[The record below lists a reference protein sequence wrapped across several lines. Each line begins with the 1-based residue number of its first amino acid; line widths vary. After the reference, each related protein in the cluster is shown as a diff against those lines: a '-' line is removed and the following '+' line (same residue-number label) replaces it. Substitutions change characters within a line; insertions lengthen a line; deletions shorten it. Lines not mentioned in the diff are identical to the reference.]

1 MSLEWEMLDR
11 LTGEGEIDQL
21 AGLLLDAEETQRRA
35 FAKEFEARIKAMTAD
50 DWHRPRH
57 DPARGYALIA
67 IACFPSAAKTAALL
81 IRPVMREAWGR
92 LPAEQFITIARARQ
106 LPWLGDLGTRLAARV
121 RPDDSW
127 TGQWQFPAALLRAAD
142 AEPPTSEGMVR
153 GWLAELLRF
162 RHEGMPTRLVDRLR
176 ESPYLDLF
184 LPALFTIDGLGNAL
198 NEGHFSEADGSWQS
212 GPLFPSAVAQL
223 VAEGRLDRR
232 RILDATVDRLV
243 RGDRPAALRPFT
255 LLLEALAPTNDEVAG
270 HALDYAR
277 LLPDA
282 PSPIATMAQR
292 ALRSLD
298 EEGRLELET
307 VLEASRSV
315 LVRKERSLVKAQLV
329 WLERVARREP
339 DRIAEVVEVVAVA
352 LEHPALDVQERAL
365 TLIGRHV
372 AGLPPLTKGALAGL
386 SGAAAVLGPA
396 AGTSTD
402 SEVMAISGRSDASAA
417 DPGVSGSAGSAT
429 DLRLPA
435 PAPPTVMP
443 PPIAGAAELA
453 EEVVALI
460 SEESGVRWE
469 RVLAGIVTLHA
480 AGQTSDL
487 ADVFEPVFDRH
498 PDAFGDQRW
507 NNRPRLIFLGEA
519 LWSVI
524 DPKRHGRAWER
535 MVAAVRAAREEDPS
549 HGNPL
554 IATPNGVPAL
564 RIAELAVEVTRA
576 PVAEL
581 FATPTHINGSLDA
594 ETLLDR
600 LVRAESQDRQPWP
613 TDFEQALLRVPRE
626 VDASVRHRARAL
638 TSPAGHQFAE
648 WLAGGGLPDPAST
661 RFEQRSVASEPDV
674 LLQEIAGRRV
684 MANLRPARAAGLIEN
699 HLTWLER
706 RPKPNYFGADL
717 TGDVTTLA
725 MVLPHHREII
735 AAWALP
741 ALARLADQDGRGG
754 ATLLPTLAECTGP
767 LGPAMSLALTYVF
780 GARHEQ
786 DRVAGVDAFL
796 ALAVT
801 DAPIASA
808 MGADMGDLCA
818 DGTVKLN
825 RVVLALADAHRAG
838 ASAAVWDVLAAAIP
852 PLLVHEPRGLPDLL
866 ELATQVASAIDARTE
881 IAGLAEATAKP
892 GSSRLTREARRLQA
906 TLTSRTGVEAPARHS
921 LGGTVARRGILWAGR
936 FGRAFSGLS

>member
-1 MSLEWEMLDR
+1 MSLEWETLDR
-11 LTGEGEIDQL
+11 LTGEGEIDRL

-67 IACFPSAAKTAALL
+67 IACFASAAKTAALL
-81 IRPVMREAWGR
+81 IRPVIREGWGR
-92 LPAEQFITIARARQ
+92 LPADRFIAIARARQ

-142 AEPPTSEGMVR
+142 ADPPTSEAMVR

-162 RHEGMPTRLVDRLR
+162 RDERRPNRLVDRLR
-176 ESPYLDLF
+176 DSPYLDLF

-198 NEGHFSEADGSWQS
+198 NEGHFAEADGSWQS
-212 GPLFPSAVAQL
+212 TPLFPRATAQL

-232 RILDATVDRLV
+232 QILDATVDRLV

-255 LLLEALAPTNDEVAG
+255 LLLEALASTNDEVAG
-270 HALDYAR
+270 HAPDYAR

-292 ALRSLD
+292 ALRGLD

-339 DRIAEVVEVVAVA
+339 DRVGEVMEVAAVA
-352 LEHPALDVQERAL
+352 FEHPALDVQERAL
-365 TLIGRHV
+365 TLVGRHV
-372 AGLPPLTKGALAGL
+372 TGLPPLVVTALAEAAAGL
-386 SGAAAVLGPA
+386 PGAATVFGPA
-396 AGTSTD
+396 AGTSD
-402 SEVMAISGRSDASAA
+402 QSGLMSAGAISSGAPGSVGSPGDPPLAA
-417 DPGVSGSAGSAT
+417 QVP
-429 DLRLPA
+429 PA
-435 PAPPTVMP
+435 VMP
-443 PPIAGAAELA
+443 PPIASAAELA

-507 NNRPRLIFLGEA
+507 NHRPRLVFLGEA

-535 MVAAVRAAREEDPS
+535 MVAAVRATREEDPS

-581 FATPTHINGSLDA
+581 FATPTHVNGSLDA
-594 ETLLDR
+594 EALLDR
-600 LVRAESQDRQPWP
+600 LVRAESQGRQPWP
-613 TDFEQALLRVPRE
+613 TDFEQALLRVPRQ
-626 VDASVRHRARAL
+626 VDASVRQRARAL
-638 TSPAGHQFAE
+638 TSPAGHQFAG
-648 WLAGGGLPDPAST
+648 WLAGGGLPDPVST
-661 RFEQRSVASEPDV
+661 RFEQRSVASAPDV

-684 MANLRPARAAGLIEN
+684 MANLRPARTAGPLEN
-699 HLTWLER
+699 HLTRLER
-706 RPKPNYFGADL
+706 RPKPNYFGAEL

-754 ATLLPTLAECTGP
+754 ATLLPTLAECTGL
-767 LGPAMSLALTYVF
+767 LGPALSLALTYVF

-796 ALAVT
+796 ALTAIG
-801 DAPIASA
+801 APIASA
-808 MGADMGDLCA
+808 MGTDVGDLCA

-838 ASAAVWDVLAAAIP
+838 ASAAVWEVLVTAIP
-852 PLLVHEPRGLPDLL
+852 PLLVHGPRGLPDLL
-866 ELATQVASAIDARTE
+866 ELATQVASAIGVRMEVAE
-881 IAGLAEATAKP
+881 LAGAAAKP
-892 GSSRLTREARRLQA
+892 GSSRLAREARRLQA
-906 TLTSRTGVEAPARHS
+906 TLTS
-921 LGGTVARRGILWAGR
+921 
-936 FGRAFSGLS
+936 

>member
-1 MSLEWEMLDR
+1 MSLAWEALDR

-21 AGLLLDAEETQRRA
+21 AGLLLSADEMQRRA
-35 FAKEFEARIKAMTAD
+35 FAKEFEARIKAMTTD

-67 IACFPSAAKTAALL
+67 IACFSSAAKTAALL
-81 IRPVMREAWGR
+81 IRPVMREGWGR
-92 LPAEQFITIARARQ
+92 LPADRFIAIARARQ

-153 GWLAELLRF
+153 GWLVELLRY
-162 RHEGMPTRLVDRLR
+162 RNEGMPTRLVDRLR

-212 GPLFPSAVAQL
+212 TPLFPGAAAQL

-232 RILDATVDRLV
+232 QILDATVDRLV

-255 LLLEALAPTNDEVAG
+255 LLLEALGPTNDEVAG
-270 HALDYAR
+270 HALDYVR

-372 AGLPPLTKGALAGL
+372 AGLPPLMVAAVAEAAAGL
-386 SGAAAVLGPA
+386 PGAAAILSRAP
-396 AGTSTD
+396 
-402 SEVMAISGRSDASAA
+402 E
-417 DPGVSGSAGSAT
+417 PAGSAAEL
-429 DLRLPA
+429 DSVLPLPA
-435 PAPPTVMP
+435 PVPPAVMP
-443 PPIAGAAELA
+443 PPIASAAELA

-480 AGQTSDL
+480 AGRTSDL
-487 ADVFEPVFDRH
+487 AEVFEPVFDRH

-507 NNRPRLIFLGEA
+507 NNRPRLVFLGEA

-535 MVAAVRAAREEDPS
+535 MVAAVRAARQEDPS

-576 PVAEL
+576 PLAEL
-581 FATPTHINGSLDA
+581 FATPTHVNGSLDA

-600 LVRAESQDRQPWP
+600 LLRAESQGRQPWP

-626 VDASVRHRARAL
+626 VDASVRQRARAL

-648 WLAGGGLPDPAST
+648 WLAGGGLPDPASA
-661 RFEQRSVASEPDV
+661 RFEQRSVASEPGV

-684 MANLRPARAAGLIEN
+684 MANLRPARTAGLLEN

-741 ALARLADQDGRGG
+741 ALARLADQDERGG

-801 DAPIASA
+801 DASIAAA
-808 MGADMGDLCA
+808 MGADVGDLCA

-852 PLLVHEPRGLPDLL
+852 PLLPRGPRGLPDLL

-881 IAGLAEATAKP
+881 IAGLAEAAAKP
-892 GSSRLTREARRLQA
+892 GSARLTREARRLRA
-906 TLTSRTGVEAPARHS
+906 TLTR
-921 LGGTVARRGILWAGR
+921 
-936 FGRAFSGLS
+936 

>member
-1 MSLEWEMLDR
+1 MSLEWETLDR

-21 AGLLLDAEETQRRA
+21 AGLLLSADETQRLA

-67 IACFPSAAKTAALL
+67 IACFSSAAKTAALL
-81 IRPVMREAWGR
+81 IRPVMREGWGR
-92 LPAEQFITIARARQ
+92 LPADWFITIAQARQ

-127 TGQWQFPAALLRAAD
+127 TGQWEFPAALLRAAD

-153 GWLAELLRF
+153 GWLAEMLRF
-162 RHEGMPTRLVDRLR
+162 RNEGGPTRLVDLLR
-176 ESPYLDLF
+176 ESSYLDLF
-184 LPALFTIDGLGNAL
+184 VPALFTIDGLGNAL

-212 GPLFPSAVAQL
+212 TPLFPSAVAQL
-223 VAEGRLDRR
+223 VAEGRLERR
-232 RILDATVDRLV
+232 QILDATVDRLV
-243 RGDRPAALRPFT
+243 RGDRPVALRPFAM
-255 LLLEALAPTNDEVAG
+255 LLEALTPTNDEVAG
-270 HALDYAR
+270 HALDYVR

-339 DRIAEVVEVVAVA
+339 DRIAEVMEVVAVA

-365 TLIGRHV
+365 TLIGRHA
-372 AGLPPLTKGALAGL
+372 AGLPPLVVAALAEAAAGL
-386 SGAAAVLGPA
+386 PGAATVFGPA
-396 AGTSTD
+396 TGTSD
-402 SEVMAISGRSDASAA
+402 HSGLMGAGAIGPGAYGSVGSPA
-417 DPGVSGSAGSAT
+417 DLP
-429 DLRLPA
+429 LPA
-435 PAPPTVMP
+435 RVPPAVMP
-443 PPIAGAAELA
+443 PPIASAAELA

-460 SEESGVRWE
+460 REESGVRWE

-480 AGQTSDL
+480 AGRTSDL
-487 ADVFEPVFDRH
+487 AEVFEPVFDRH

-507 NNRPRLIFLGEA
+507 NHRPRLVFLGEA

-535 MVAAVRAAREEDPS
+535 MIAAVRAARQEDPS

-564 RIAELAVEVTRA
+564 RIAELAVEVTRT

-581 FATPTHINGSLDA
+581 FATPTHVNGSLDA

-600 LVRAESQDRQPWP
+600 LVRAEAQGRQPWP

-626 VDASVRHRARAL
+626 VDASVRQRARAL

-661 RFEQRSVASEPDV
+661 RFEQRSVASEPGV

-684 MANLRPARAAGLIEN
+684 MANLRPARTAGLLEN

-706 RPKPNYFGADL
+706 RPKPNYSGAEL

-725 MVLPHHREII
+725 MVLPHHREIT

-741 ALARLADQDGRGG
+741 ALARLADQDERGG
-754 ATLLPTLAECTGP
+754 GTLLPTLAECTGP
-767 LGPAMSLALTYVF
+767 PGPAMSLAITYVF

-801 DAPIASA
+801 DASVASA

-838 ASAAVWDVLAAAIP
+838 ASAAVWDVLVASIP
-852 PLLVHEPRGLPDLL
+852 PLLPQGSRGLPDLL
-866 ELATQVASAIDARTE
+866 ELATQVASAIGARTE
-881 IAGLAEATAKP
+881 IAGLAEAAAKP
-892 GSSRLTREARRLQA
+892 GSARLTREARRLQA
-906 TLTSRTGVEAPARHS
+906 TLTR
-921 LGGTVARRGILWAGR
+921 
-936 FGRAFSGLS
+936 